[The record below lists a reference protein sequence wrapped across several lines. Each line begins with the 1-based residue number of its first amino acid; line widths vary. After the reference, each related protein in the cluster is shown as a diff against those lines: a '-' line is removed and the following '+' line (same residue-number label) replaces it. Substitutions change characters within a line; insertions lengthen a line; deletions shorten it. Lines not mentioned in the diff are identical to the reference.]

1 MNLTEAT
8 MLALQGRLTEEKY
21 LVSRRNWEIH
31 NDHEAGWFGGDACWA
46 DIRELNIDKLS
57 DEDKIKQLQL
67 LKDNIDKEVTN
78 RADYKDIDSKYI
90 PIWLA
95 GYKKIIDYEIG
106 KISNNGKFYIFI
118 NVDVSDRGDVDHR
131 GSDLII
137 ENGTIKKG
145 IKYYDT
151 KSEAQKDLDS
161 ISKSQYEEFVKDEF
175 IGAYDEYY
183 QWNVE
188 VNEYKYE

>member
-1 MNLTEAT
+1 MNLEEAT
-8 MLALQGRLTEEKY
+8 VLALQGKLTEEKY
-21 LVSRRNWEIH
+21 LVDRRGWEIH
-31 NDHEAGWFGGDACWA
+31 NDHEADWFGGDACWA

-67 LKDNIDKEVTN
+67 LRDNIDKEVTK

-106 KISNNGKFYIFI
+106 KISNNGKFYICM
-118 NVDVSDRGDVDHR
+118 NVDVSNRGDVDHR
-131 GSDLII
+131 GADLII

-145 IKYYDT
+145 TKYYDT
-151 KSEAQKDLDS
+151 KAEAQKVLNS
-161 ISKSQYEEFVKDEF
+161 ISKSQYEKFMKDNF
-175 IGAYDEYY
+175 IGDYDGYY

-188 VNEYKYE
+188 VEEYKY